1 MMESLPIYVSA
12 LFVCT
17 VATALGWLAIA
28 AKSYRFLILALGW
41 TLLQSALAIGGLY
54 NDTSSLPPRIML
66 FGVFPALAI
75 IAATF
80 LTSKGRAF
88 IDAIDLKTLTY
99 FHSIRI
105 PVEIVLA
112 LLYTHGVVSVLM
124 TFDGTNFDIIS
135 GVTAPVVAYLAFRGG
150 VTNKSLLW
158 GWNIVALLLLMN
170 VVVTGVFA
178 APSPMQRLAFD
189 QPNVAVLHF
198 PFSLLPSVVVPM
210 VLFAHLVA
218 FRKLLAKS

>member
-1 MMESLPIYVSA
+1 
-12 LFVCT
+12 VCT

-75 IAATF
+75 ITITF
-80 LTSKGRAF
+80 LTSKGRSF
-88 IDAIDLKTLTY
+88 IDAIDLKMLTY

-124 TFDGTNFDIIS
+124 TYEGTNFDIIS
-135 GVTAPVVAYLAFRGG
+135 GVTAPVVAYLAFKGG
-150 VTNKSLLW
+150 VTNKNLLW